1 MTGYTMRNALGRNTL
16 GALMAGVMLLAGAG
30 EASAQGRSLQMAALG
45 SDSPTTV
52 FSIAVS
58 EVLRHELGHRIQLA
72 TGSAATRQ
80 AVDAAT
86 QQLDLFVTAV
96 SINHFMQNQIN
107 MYAEMENAR
116 EMFDNLRS
124 ILNYPLGAYHGVV
137 WADSGITSMEDF
149 AGRRVFAGPPAGA
162 ARTVVEQIIK
172 GTTGFDPNDQYE
184 SLNLDWGAAAQA
196 FQDRQIDVYFVP
208 TPIPSPA
215 LAQLSAIGEFRVIGI
230 PQSALDSDEMQT
242 ALSIPGRS
250 LNTLQPGTYANLVNE
265 EPVQLIDSLVGLGTH
280 RWMSEDE
287 VYDITRVI
295 FENNDDLT
303 EAARW
308 MAVITPENA
317 LAEMN
322 MPLHLGAY
330 RYYQEVGIE
339 VPDHLMP
346 PELR

>member
-1 MTGYTMRNALGRNTL
+1 MTQFSFRKTVVG
-16 GALMAGVMLLAGAG
+16 LLAGVALLAG
-30 EASAQGRSLQMAALG
+30 PAGASAQGRSLQMASLG

-58 EVLRHELGHRIQLA
+58 EVLRRELGHRIQLA

-80 AVDAAT
+80 AVDAAN

-96 SINHFMQNQIN
+96 SISHFMQNQLN
-107 MYAEMENAR
+107 MYADMANAA
-116 EMFDNLRS
+116 ELFGNLRA
-124 ILNYPLGAYHGVV
+124 ILNYPLGAYHGIV

-172 GTTGFDPNDQYE
+172 GATGFDPNEQYQ
-184 SLNLDWGAAAQA
+184 SMNLDWGAAAQA
-196 FQDRQIDVYFVP
+196 FQDRQIDVYFIP
-208 TPIPSPA
+208 TPIPSA
-215 LAQLSAIGEFRVIGI
+215 AVAQISAIGDFRVIGI
-230 PQSALDSDEMQT
+230 PEAALASPELQS

-250 LNTLQPGTYANLVNE
+250 LNTLQPGTYPNLVNDA
-265 EPVQLIDSLVGLGTH
+265 PVQLIDSLVGLGTH
-280 RWMSEDE
+280 RWMSEEE

-295 FENNDDLT
+295 FENNPDLV

-308 MAVITPENA
+308 MSVVTPENA
-317 LAEMN
+317 LNEMN
-322 MPLHLGAY
+322 MPLHVGAY
-330 RYYQEVGIE
+330 RYYLEVGIE
-339 VPDHLMP
+339 VPDHLIP